1 MLSYEARIVLVS
13 IHRPD
18 STVHSVEGIAFS
30 LETAVIM
37 AGNFVKEE
45 EVELEKV
52 NAWGLWFKPWFYHH
66 VESFLHLDK
75 KKEDGGS
82 RSFVEYVPTLDFHQR
97 HNKPCFWLAHLWAP
111 WASNPIAR

>member
-1 MLSYEARIVLVS
+1 M
-13 IHRPD
+13 
-18 STVHSVEGIAFS
+18 HSVEGIAYS

-45 EVELEKV
+45 EVEPGKV

-75 KKEDGGS
+75 KKEDGG
-82 RSFVEYVPTLDFHQR
+82 RKSFVEYVPTLDFHQR

>member
-1 MLSYEARIVLVS
+1 MYIC
-13 IHRPD
+13 RPD
-18 STVHSVEGIAFS
+18 STVHSVEGIAYS

-37 AGNFVKEE
+37 AGNFVTEE
-45 EVELEKV
+45 EVEQEKV

-66 VESFLHLDK
+66 VETFLHLDK
-75 KKEDGGS
+75 EDDGCK
-82 RSFVEYVPTLDFHQR
+82 SFVEYVPTLDFHQR